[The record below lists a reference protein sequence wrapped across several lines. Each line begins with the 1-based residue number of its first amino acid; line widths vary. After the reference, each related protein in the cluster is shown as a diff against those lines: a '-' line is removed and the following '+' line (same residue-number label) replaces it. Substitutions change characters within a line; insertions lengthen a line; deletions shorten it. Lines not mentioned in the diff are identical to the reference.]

1 MFHNNNFNYG
11 MNNQNINFNMNNN
24 FNNQISYNN
33 QMNNLNNNMN
43 NLMINNQNNNNFL
56 NNINQMNFM
65 YNEHNFPI
73 NNNIN
78 IPNNNKFMNMNNN
91 PNNLNFNNMNNH
103 NYFLNQF
110 NNMNLNEDI
119 PQINQND
126 NINNVDF
133 QQDQENSLDFEIE
146 QNKNIQA
153 GDLEVTEKLEINS
166 KIEGIKVIYNQMNN
180 CICDKGFFCILP
192 YLGKKIP
199 VFITSTE
206 VLYDNF
212 LKKEHEIIVSINY
225 GKVKTKINLD
235 ENNILFKNGEFQIL
249 IIKINSN
256 NNLTKNNFLE
266 FDENLYENNH
276 IYILNYNYDYNY
288 NKQYSTVSFG
298 YLVKQVRQFL
308 LYSCNRASVGEP
320 IINLENNKVIGITI
334 KKYLKVDNYIGT
346 FLKYDVDEINKIKN
360 QIRISL
366 EVNNYTMDNNVYF
379 LNNIEGI
386 ENTDEIKKN
395 NLGLK
400 ELNENNVK
408 LYINGV
414 AHKYQR
420 YFTKKKKG
428 NIL

>member
-43 NLMINNQNNNNFL
+43 NLMINNQNNNNFP

-65 YNEHNFPI
+65 YNEHNFQI

-78 IPNNNKFMNMNNN
+78 IPNNNMFMNMNNN

-146 QNKNIQA
+146 QNKNIRA
-153 GDLEVTEKLEINS
+153 GDLEVTEKLDINS
-166 KIEGIKVIYNQMNN
+166 KIEGIKVIYKQMHD

-192 YLGKKIP
+192 YFGEKIP

-235 ENNILFKNGEFQIL
+235 ENNILFKSEEFQIL
-249 IIKINSN
+249 IIKIDSN

-266 FDENLYENNH
+266 FDDNLYENNH
-276 IYILNYNYDYNY
+276 IYILRT
-288 NKQYSTVSFG
+288 SGVSYG
-298 YLVKQVRQFL
+298 YLVKQVKQFF
-308 LYSCNRASVGEP
+308 LYSCKVESLGAP
-320 IINLENNKVIGITI
+320 IINLENNKVIGLTI
-334 KKYLKVDNYIGT
+334 KYKINTENFYLGT
-346 FLKYDVDEINKIKN
+346 FLKYAVNEINKIKN
-360 QIRISL
+360 QISISL
-366 EVNNYTMDNNVYF
+366 EVNYFGMVYF
-379 LNNIEGI
+379 LDYFEGS
-386 ENTDEIKKN
+386 ENSKEIKIN
-395 NLGLK
+395 NFGLK

-414 AHKYQR
+414 KYKFQK
-420 YFTKKKKG
+420 FFQPKKKG
-428 NIL
+428 NII